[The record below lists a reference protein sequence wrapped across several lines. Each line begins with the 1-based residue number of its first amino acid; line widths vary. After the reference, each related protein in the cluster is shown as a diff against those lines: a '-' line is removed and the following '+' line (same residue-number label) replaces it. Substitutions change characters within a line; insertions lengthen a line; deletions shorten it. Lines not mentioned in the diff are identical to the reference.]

1 MKHKKQ
7 NKIASAAGTYLL
19 LAVLV
24 CLIFGSIF
32 FARSKNAQVTFEPAP
47 AEEAAP
53 ETAQPVNT
61 EIEPTPEA
69 LPAPGTLLSSGSGLN
84 ENYYGKFHFSGMI
97 SELGDISFVMGRGHA
112 VTDLR
117 SGEDHPGSL
126 TVYYGEDTVIKTAR
140 LYYQS
145 DSFEIYMG
153 SPEDLTCA
161 AGYMYEVV
169 LKDPDA
175 NALWATEICISE
187 FIY

>member
-1 MKHKKQ
+1 MKQKRT
-7 NKIASAAGTYLL
+7 NKNVSATWTYLL

-24 CLIFGSIF
+24 CIIFASIF
-32 FARSKNAQVTFEPAP
+32 FAQSNNAQVTFEPAP
-47 AEEAAP
+47 SEEAAE
-53 ETAQPVNT
+53 ETPQPVNA
-61 EIEPTPEA
+61 EAEPTPGA

-84 ENYYGKFHFSGMI
+84 ENYYSNFHFSGMI
-97 SELGDISFVMGRGHA
+97 SELSDISFVMGRGHS